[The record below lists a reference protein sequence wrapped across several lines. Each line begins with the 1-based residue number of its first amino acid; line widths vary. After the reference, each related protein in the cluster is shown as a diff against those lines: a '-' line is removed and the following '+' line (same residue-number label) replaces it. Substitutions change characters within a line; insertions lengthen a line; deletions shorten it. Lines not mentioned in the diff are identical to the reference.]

1 MNTVPKN
8 EEREIKKLN
17 ARGFQLIRWAPQIWE
32 NTSEKTIIACKSKL
46 ASLYGEHS
54 ELEYA
59 KLLLKD
65 YACWVYKMQ
74 DEEPKTYIYV
84 RVYSSDKSRPGEVLY
99 KPLVKT
105 WLRFFHV
112 HPRNEYKKLKCD
124 IKKPT
129 HDVRIC
135 ESEKPPKTKASSKSN
150 NLRTSRNI
158 RVSQSSVERGIQRHV
173 SKSNE
178 SSDNENEDE
187 IDDIEDD
194 DNDENNIEEM
204 DEITEDLDMIVDD
217 DHANINFLSKSREKR
232 DPIEED
238 TAATTKYLTSSKF
251 RREIDDIEE
260 PKQEWKSKP
269 SKNRAYA
276 ETKNKRT
283 FDDMEEGSTFSKISN
298 SFYCALPTPL
308 LKISSL
314 KGQPWKMITFV
325 QSNASYFRNYSLDGL
340 SVLKENCDEEFFN
353 MYPKVFDVQKIIEV
367 LSTELMPGAEN
378 KKGQTPNQSPSTKL
392 LRELKPKQPTTP
404 LAKRNVIPLLTNNST
419 SYFPSSSSSQQ
430 SKHAMLLQK
439 LISADSES
447 KTPTQKHFP
456 RVPLPEL
463 IKVKPSENFWKL
475 MCIQNYFIEQ
485 NPELARLELTKSL
498 SEYSAEEEIILT
510 TIFINCFTPKKT
522 SIDAMIADLPE
533 STTIAV
539 GNWRMKVFQTKSV
552 NDTLSYVSTHT
563 IVNDDA
569 AVNEMHISTKTK
581 SHSIVGDQ
589 FDILKDLYKKIREK
603 NMKIEPQKAIEQL
616 KNVTS
621 FFQRLDLSL
630 FLVFVAALN
639 TWFPPTFV
647 AFNTTFQFTQ
657 NELQHELVK

>member
-1 MNTVPKN
+1 MNAVPKN
-8 EEREIKKLN
+8 EEKQIKKLN
-17 ARGFQLIRWAPQIWE
+17 GRGFQLIRWAPKIWE
-32 NTSEKTIIACKSKL
+32 NTSEKTIIGCKNKL
-46 ASLYGEHS
+46 QSLYGQHS
-54 ELEYA
+54 DLEYA

-65 YACWVYKMQ
+65 YACWVYKTQ
-74 DEEPKTYIYV
+74 DGEPKTYIYV
-84 RVYSSDKSRPGEVLY
+84 RVYSSDKSRTGEVLY

-105 WLRFFHV
+105 WLRFFHI
-112 HPRNEYKKLKCD
+112 HPRSEYKKLKCD

-135 ESEKPPKTKASSKSN
+135 ESEKRGKNNASNRSTN
-150 NLRTSRNI
+150 ARGPRNL
-158 RVSQSSVERGIQRHV
+158 RVSQGAEEIEVEEHIAN
-173 SKSNE
+173 SNE
-178 SSDNENEDE
+178 SSDNENEE
-187 IDDIEDD
+187 EVDDIEDD
-194 DNDENNIEEM
+194 YDENNVEEM
-204 DEITEDLDMIVDD
+204 VEETRGQDMIVDD
-217 DHANINFLSKSREKR
+217 DHANSRFFSKRKQTS
-232 DPIEED
+232 DPIEDD
-238 TAATTKYLTSSKF
+238 TAVTKYLTSLKTSSKLG
-251 RREIDDIEE
+251 RSVDDIEE
-260 PKQEWKSKP
+260 SKQEWKGKP
-269 SKNRAYA
+269 SKSRAQT
-276 ETKNKRT
+276 EIKKKRT
-283 FDDMEEGSTFSKISN
+283 FDDIEEGNTFSKMSN
-298 SFYCALPTPL
+298 SFYGTLPTPL
-308 LKISSL
+308 LKMSSL
-314 KGQPWKMITFV
+314 KGQAWKMVTFV

-340 SVLKENCDEEFFN
+340 SILKEDCDDEFLS
-353 MYPKVFDVQKIIEV
+353 MYPKVFDVQKIVKV
-367 LSTELMPGAEN
+367 LSTELMNGANN
-378 KKGQTPNQSPSTKL
+378 KNGQSPSIKV

-404 LAKRNVIPLLTNNST
+404 LAKRNVIPLLTNNSA
-419 SYFPSSSSSQQ
+419 SYFPPTTSQQ
-430 SKHAMLLQK
+430 TKHSMLLQK
-439 LISADSES
+439 LMSADSEV

-456 RVPLPEL
+456 RVPLPDL

-498 SEYSAEEEIILT
+498 SQYSVEEEIILT

-533 STTIAV
+533 STIIAV
-539 GNWRMKVFQTKSV
+539 DNWRMKIFQTKSI
-552 NDTLSYVSTHT
+552 NDTLSYVSTHS
-563 IVNDDA
+563 IVSDDA

-603 NMKIEPQKAIEQL
+603 SMKIEPQKAIEQL

-630 FLVFVAALN
+630 FLVFIAALN